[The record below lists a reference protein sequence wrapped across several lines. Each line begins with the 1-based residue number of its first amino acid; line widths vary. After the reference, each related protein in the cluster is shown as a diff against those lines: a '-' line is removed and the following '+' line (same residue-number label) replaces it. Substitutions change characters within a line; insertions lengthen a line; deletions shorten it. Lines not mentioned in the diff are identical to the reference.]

1 MALAARGLFSY
12 SPIIDCTGTH
22 LAMNINLTI
31 RALALLAFVAAATLV
46 IVKPDLV
53 GGPAQPPAP
62 FMQAPLAWNH
72 S

>member
-1 MALAARGLFSY
+1 
-12 SPIIDCTGTH
+12 
-22 LAMNINLTI
+22 MNINLTI